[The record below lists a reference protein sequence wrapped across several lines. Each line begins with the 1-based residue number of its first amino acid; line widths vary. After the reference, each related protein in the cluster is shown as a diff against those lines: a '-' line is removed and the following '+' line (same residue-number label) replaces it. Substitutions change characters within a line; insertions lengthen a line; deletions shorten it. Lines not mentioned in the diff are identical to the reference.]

1 MSASVHAYR
10 DSFKKELKA
19 FLKELIKVFPEDRD
33 IKTIS
38 SSLNIALL
46 DDEDKTISRIY
57 NTLRPLD
64 SLIQNRDNTFFV
76 EAQKLDLDVPLFTKL
91 NFYWE
96 NLDADN
102 QKIMWDYIY
111 LLYVLA
117 KSIFVQKP

>member
-1 MSASVHAYR
+1 MATTVHAYR
-10 DSFKKELKA
+10 ESFKKELKA

-33 IKTIS
+33 IKAIS
-38 SSLNIALL
+38 SSLNIALM
-46 DDEDKTISRIY
+46 DDEDVTIGKIYKT
-57 NTLRPLD
+57 LQPLD
-64 SLIQNRDNTFFV
+64 TLIQSRDSAFFV

-96 NLDADN
+96 NLDNDN
-102 QKIMWDYIY
+102 QKVMWDYIH

>member
-1 MSASVHAYR
+1 MASSVQAYR

-19 FLKELIKVFPEDRD
+19 FLKELIKVFPDDRD

-38 SSLNIALL
+38 SSLNIAMMD
-46 DDEDKTISRIY
+46 DDEKIIAKIY
-57 NTLRPLD
+57 NTLKPLD
-64 SLIQNRDNTFFV
+64 NLIHGRDSKFFI

-96 NLDADN
+96 NLETDN
-102 QKIMWDYIY
+102 QKVMWDYIQ